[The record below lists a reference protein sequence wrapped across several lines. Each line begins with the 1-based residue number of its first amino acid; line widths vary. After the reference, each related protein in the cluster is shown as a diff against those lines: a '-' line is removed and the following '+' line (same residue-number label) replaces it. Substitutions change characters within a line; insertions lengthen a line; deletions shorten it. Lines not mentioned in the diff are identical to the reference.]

1 MIKRIVI
8 GFSMV
13 AVLGGAMNA
22 TGSPRLTLKER
33 VVKAS
38 QKGSGYALSEED
50 FDAFMAHVSKG
61 QAEWIAMLPALSQQ
75 VDGYYAES
83 LGISLAEALLHSPAE
98 VLKVADDTG
107 NNVPLELKHICSVPF
122 IEISWKEV
130 RDYQRKAN
138 ASVKRLNV
146 PALNAKKKACL
157 EELNRPAG
165 S

>member
-1 MIKRIVI
+1 M
-8 GFSMV
+8 
-13 AVLGGAMNA
+13 
-22 TGSPRLTLKER
+22 
-33 VVKAS
+33 
-38 QKGSGYALSEED
+38 
-50 FDAFMAHVSKG
+50 
-61 QAEWIAMLPALSQQ
+61 
-75 VDGYYAES
+75 
-83 LGISLAEALLHSPAE
+83 
-98 VLKVADDTG
+98 ADDTG